1 LVVVLLAIAS
11 PDRGASVTP
20 DREQLNIEVGREEQ
34 VTATITPPR
43 PHVPLTMQER
53 EVYFQALVRHHV
65 QILPNNINR
74 DRNLNCLALNI
85 FHESRGEPLL
95 GQLAVANVTMNRQQV
110 NPDLSICS
118 IVYSPNQFE
127 WTAKRLREPS
137 GDAWRQA
144 STIAWL
150 VIHFPDLVFDVT
162 DNARYFHSARRSPRS
177 FRKFEHTV
185 TIGNHRFY
193 RERFVEVAQALN

>member
-1 LVVVLLAIAS
+1 MLLAVAS

-20 DREQLNIEVGREEQ
+20 DREYPNIEVGREEQ
-34 VTATITPPR
+34 VQPTITPPR
-43 PHVPLTMQER
+43 THIPLTRQER
-53 EVYFQALVRHHV
+53 EVYFQALVEHHV
-65 QILPNNINR
+65 HILPNNITR

-95 GQLAVANVTMNRQQV
+95 GQLAVANVTMNR
-110 NPDLSICS
+110 LSDSPGSTICN

-127 WTAKRLREPS
+127 WTSKRLREPS
-137 GDAWRQA
+137 GDAWRVA

-150 VIHFPDLVFDVT
+150 VIHQPELIFDVT
-162 DNARYFHSARRSPRS
+162 NNARYFHSARRSPGQ
-177 FRKFEHTV
+177 FRRFEHTI

-193 RERFVEVAQALN
+193 KERFVEVAQAPN